1 MKALPTAA
9 LSRWMLPGQSKTSS
23 LCYPPPLQ
31 AFPSPK
37 REDAG
42 GVSAAPWTQVD
53 PNQHPCTAGSRR
65 NQEVEGRECSL
76 LQRRSAGRSTRSGPK
91 IRPQGKLGKEP
102 KMGSEGQNLGEE
114 FSNQI
119 NDVLSRLATNQMFQ
133 SDWDIA
139 AFAIFFIFIGTVLL
153 MVLLALIHCC
163 CCCCCDTRGS
173 HKKVPR
179 KKVGIDNK
187 AMEP

>member
-1 MKALPTAA
+1 
-9 LSRWMLPGQSKTSS
+9 
-23 LCYPPPLQ
+23 
-31 AFPSPK
+31 
-37 REDAG
+37 
-42 GVSAAPWTQVD
+42 
-53 PNQHPCTAGSRR
+53 
-65 NQEVEGRECSL
+65 
-76 LQRRSAGRSTRSGPK
+76 
-91 IRPQGKLGKEP
+91 
-102 KMGSEGQNLGEE
+102 MGSEGQNLGEE
-114 FSNQI
+114 FNNQF
-119 NDVLSRLATNQMFQ
+119 NDVLSRLATKQMFQ

-163 CCCCCDTRGS
+163 CCCCCDSQGS

>member
-1 MKALPTAA
+1 MQLPST
-9 LSRWMLPGQSKTSS
+9 LTS
-23 LCYPPPLQ
+23 LQ
-31 AFPSPK
+31 
-37 REDAG
+37 
-42 GVSAAPWTQVD
+42 
-53 PNQHPCTAGSRR
+53 
-65 NQEVEGRECSL
+65 L
-76 LQRRSAGRSTRSGPK
+76 K

-114 FSNQI
+114 FNNQF
-119 NDVLSRLATNQMFQ
+119 NDVLSRLATKQMFQ

-163 CCCCCDTRGS
+163 CCCCCDSQGS

>member
-1 MKALPTAA
+1 
-9 LSRWMLPGQSKTSS
+9 
-23 LCYPPPLQ
+23 
-31 AFPSPK
+31 
-37 REDAG
+37 
-42 GVSAAPWTQVD
+42 
-53 PNQHPCTAGSRR
+53 
-65 NQEVEGRECSL
+65 
-76 LQRRSAGRSTRSGPK
+76 
-91 IRPQGKLGKEP
+91 
-102 KMGSEGQNLGEE
+102 MGSEGQNLGEE

-119 NDVLSRLATNQMFQ
+119 NDVLSRLATKQMFQ

-163 CCCCCDTRGS
+163 CCCDCDSRGS

>member
-1 MKALPTAA
+1 
-9 LSRWMLPGQSKTSS
+9 
-23 LCYPPPLQ
+23 
-31 AFPSPK
+31 
-37 REDAG
+37 
-42 GVSAAPWTQVD
+42 
-53 PNQHPCTAGSRR
+53 
-65 NQEVEGRECSL
+65 
-76 LQRRSAGRSTRSGPK
+76 
-91 IRPQGKLGKEP
+91 
-102 KMGSEGQNLGEE
+102 MGSEGQNLGEE
-114 FSNQI
+114 FNNQI
-119 NDVLSRLATNQMFQ
+119 NDVLSRLATKQMFQ

-163 CCCCCDTRGS
+163 CCCCCCDSRES